1 MKKLMAVAFV
11 MLGVASSAWSQSTT
25 NTQCT
30 SYSSDSMNCSSTTTQ
45 TGPTAAQ
52 VEQQR
57 ELNENASKLGAG
69 LGAIVYQ
76 KRMQHAQEKSDLTA
90 VVFCRQNPSGTWTF
104 PNKPPMSCSLLA
116 KNVVAYCTV
125 NAKKSLCKDVSKLG
139 PSPVPV
145 ASQTM
150 PQIQKA
156 QPAEQPVAV
165 AQTQREAATQPAFD
179 PAQPV
184 QNVVRQPETVNV
196 TANPVAEVS
205 VAEAARQARIAKAV
219 REAKEKAERDN
230 PASPPQ

>member
-1 MKKLMAVAFV
+1 
-11 MLGVASSAWSQSTT
+11 
-25 NTQCT
+25 
-30 SYSSDSMNCSSTTTQ
+30 MNCSSTTTQTGPPPAQ

-104 PNKPPMSCSLLA
+104 PNKPPMSCVVLA

-125 NAKKSLCKDVSKLG
+125 NAKKPLCKDVSKLG
-139 PSPVPV
+139 PPPAPV
-145 ASQTM
+145 ASATI
-150 PQIQKA
+150 PHIQKA

-165 AQTQREAATQPAFD
+165 AQTQREAATQPAPD
-179 PAQPV
+179 PTQPV

-219 REAKEKAERDN
+219 REAKEKAEQDN
-230 PASPPQ
+230 PPPPQQ